1 MPKTFFQKGAMS
13 SDRIS
18 IYIQRMEKEGVART
32 EMDTR
37 LNYKIFYKGDD
48 VKCAD
53 SKNAF
58 VSS

>member
-1 MPKTFFQKGAMS
+1 MPITFFQKGAMS

-37 LNYKIFYKGDD
+37 LNYKIFYKFSNI
-48 VKCAD
+48 KKYATIT
-53 SKNAF
+53 
-58 VSS
+58 

>member
-37 LNYKIFYKGDD
+37 FYEIFFKFSNIKKY
-48 VKCAD
+48 AT
-53 SKNAF
+53 F
-58 VSS
+58 T